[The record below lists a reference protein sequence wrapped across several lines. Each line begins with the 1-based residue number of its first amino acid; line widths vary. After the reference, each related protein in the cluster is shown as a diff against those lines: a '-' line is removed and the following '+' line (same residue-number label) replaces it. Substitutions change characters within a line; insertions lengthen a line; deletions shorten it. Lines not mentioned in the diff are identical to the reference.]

1 MIPLQAISVIFGL
14 FMMYV
19 VRIHRRKSHLESVE
33 YGAWMALWL
42 LFIVIAI
49 FPESFNGIV
58 QTLHIARVFDLLV
71 VLALMIVVFLTFI
84 NRIDQKK
91 LQQKLEKI
99 VRQKAIDDAKKPTSL

>member
-1 MIPLQAISVIFGL
+1 MIPLQVVSVVFGL

-19 VRIHRRKSHLESVE
+19 VRIHRRKNHLESIE

-49 FPESFNGIV
+49 FPESFNGVV

-71 VLALMIVVFLTFI
+71 VIALMIIVFLTFT
-84 NRIDQKK
+84 NRIEQKK
-91 LQQKLEKI
+91 LQQKLEHM
-99 VRQKAIDDAKKPTSL
+99 VRQKAIDDVKKSS